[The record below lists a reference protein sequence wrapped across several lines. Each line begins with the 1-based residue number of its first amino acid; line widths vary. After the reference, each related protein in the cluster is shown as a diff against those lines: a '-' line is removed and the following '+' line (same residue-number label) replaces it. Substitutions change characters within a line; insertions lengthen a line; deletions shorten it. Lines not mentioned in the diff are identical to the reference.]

1 MENKVKPWFECA
13 VDQLSSPS
21 KQIFI
26 GQLTIIKLNSKVAE
40 EKNEIQVEIK
50 RLSSV
55 EGDKLFEGYLKN
67 YIVKRRGW
75 TLNLDGSIK
84 EFEYLYRE
92 PKQPLLKR
100 LEHWYVKRAMG
111 SVARKFGEDINKK

>member
-1 MENKVKPWFECA
+1 MKCEDKPWFKCA
-13 VDQLSSPS
+13 VDQLTSPS

-26 GQLTIIKLNSKVAE
+26 GELVILKLESKDEE
-40 EKNEIQVEIK
+40 EKKEIQTEIE

-55 EGDKLFEGYLKN
+55 DGDKLFENYLEN

-75 TLNLDGSIK
+75 TLNLDGTIK

-100 LEHWYVKRAMG
+100 LEQWYVKKAMG
-111 SVARKFGEDINKK
+111 SVARKLGEDINKK